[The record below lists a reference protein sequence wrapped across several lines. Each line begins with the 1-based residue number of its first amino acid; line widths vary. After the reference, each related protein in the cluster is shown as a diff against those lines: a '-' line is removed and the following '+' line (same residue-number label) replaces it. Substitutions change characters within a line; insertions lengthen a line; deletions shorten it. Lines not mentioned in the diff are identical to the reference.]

1 MNAFRFAGDMSHL
14 VSVLV
19 LLLKIYATKSCS
31 GYPRARTP
39 PLPRISAGPLWN
51 LNFWAFR
58 CARDLAQDAGAVR
71 PGVPDSLPRSLHLRR
86 LSVQH
91 LDEDRV
97 HRQFSRHCLVHEV
110 SPLGAADVR

>member
-31 GYPRARTP
+31 GSPRARTRL
-39 PLPRISAGPLWN
+39 LPRISASPLWN

-58 CARDLAQDAGAVR
+58 GARDLAQDAGAVR
-71 PGVPDSLPRSLHLRR
+71 AAGKTTQSFNSRLKLNVKTKCRLQDRKYLRW
-86 LSVQH
+86 
-91 LDEDRV
+91 ED
-97 HRQFSRHCLVHEV
+97 
-110 SPLGAADVR
+110 